1 MPNQSH
7 QERCKETCMT
17 NAFSLELFQQR
28 KQEEREKANFDPQDF
43 SSTSYKTFHFLYI
56 EANPDYGTTTGD
68 SQLE

>member
-7 QERCKETCMT
+7 QEQCKESCMT

-28 KQEEREKANFDPQDF
+28 KQEESEKANFYPQDF
-43 SSTSYKTFHFLYI
+43 SRISYKIFLYI
-56 EANPDYGTTTGD
+56 ETNPDYGTTTSD